1 MIAWPHLHP
10 PGNGGGQPK
19 EKLMKTVTYV
29 VKKRGEVTGCHYG
42 GKQKVRNQLLER
54 KWRRMKVLIPHV
66 VAHLSEAITS
76 LPLQYQIQS
85 LSEPV

>member
-1 MIAWPHLHP
+1 MIAWPHLRP

-29 VKKRGEVTGCHYG
+29 VKKEVTGCHYG

-54 KWRRMKVLIPHV
+54 KWRRMKVLVPLV

-76 LPLQYQIQS
+76 LLLQYQIQS